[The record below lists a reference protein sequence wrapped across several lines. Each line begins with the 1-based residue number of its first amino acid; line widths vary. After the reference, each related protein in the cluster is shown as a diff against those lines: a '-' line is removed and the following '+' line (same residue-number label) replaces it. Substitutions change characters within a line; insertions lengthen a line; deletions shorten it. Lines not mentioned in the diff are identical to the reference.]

1 MSEQDSKSITSPARE
16 LTGHEKEQLRYW
28 LRATPAQ
35 RLAWLEEMLEFA
47 RMAGALSKVGREKIR
62 SDSGT
67 RS

>member
-1 MSEQDSKSITSPARE
+1 MSEHYSKSTTPPARE

-47 RMAGALSKVGREKIR
+47 RTVGALPKVSQEKM
-62 SDSGT
+62 
-67 RS
+67 

>member
-1 MSEQDSKSITSPARE
+1 MSEQDSKLTASSARE

-47 RMAGALSKVGREKIR
+47 RTAGALSKVSREQM
-62 SDSGT
+62 
-67 RS
+67 